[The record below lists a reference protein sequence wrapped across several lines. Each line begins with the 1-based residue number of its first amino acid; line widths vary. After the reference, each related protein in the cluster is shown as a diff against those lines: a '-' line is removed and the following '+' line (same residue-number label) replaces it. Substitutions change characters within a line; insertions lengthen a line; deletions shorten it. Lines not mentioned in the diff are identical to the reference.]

1 MSKLAILVVVLLGL
15 AYFIDAREE
24 RLFFG
29 RRQNVRRWKNKRQD
43 VGVQVV
49 GSQVSTGSSA
59 CPINGPFDQILEP
72 PFRQLFRPSPVACVF
87 FFGTN
92 NSCL

>member
-49 GSQVSTGSSA
+49 GSQVSTGSS
-59 CPINGPFDQILEP
+59 GPRQPGTVTEEERHQRRKLRRREKKRKRGHT
-72 PFRQLFRPSPVACVF
+72 RQLF
-87 FFGTN
+87 
-92 NSCL
+92 